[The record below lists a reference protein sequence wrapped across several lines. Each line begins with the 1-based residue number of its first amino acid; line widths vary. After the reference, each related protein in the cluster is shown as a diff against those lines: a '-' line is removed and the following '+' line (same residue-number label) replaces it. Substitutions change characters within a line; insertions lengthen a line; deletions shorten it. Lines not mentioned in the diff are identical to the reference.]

1 MTANGDTYF
10 REHREEHLK
19 QLQEFLR
26 IPSISALSSHRQDVR
41 RAAEWLAAELRR
53 IGMDRAEL
61 QETGGNPVVY
71 AEWLQAEGKPTAL
84 IYGHY
89 DVQPVDPLNLW
100 ETPPFEPAIRDGKI
114 YARGASDDKG
124 QVFMHVKVLEALLKT
139 DGKLPVNVK
148 LLLEG
153 EEEIGSANLERFI
166 QSHKALLKAD
176 VVVISDTGLYAQ
188 GVPSITYALR
198 GLAAAEVEVTGASGD
213 LHSGLFGGAAPNAI
227 HALVDLLS
235 SLRTADGKIAVKG
248 FYDGVRPL
256 TDEEK
261 RSFASLNFNEAALRQ
276 SLGVDALPGEPGFS
290 VLERLWARPTLEIN
304 GIYGGFQGEGTKTV
318 IPAKAGA
325 KITCRL
331 VPDQDPDQV
340 LDAIEQHLKA
350 HCPAG
355 AKVVLKREEGNS
367 RACITPVDHPAIRA
381 AASAL
386 EEAYGKEAKFIRGG
400 GSIPVVETFS
410 RVLGLPSVLMGFSL
424 DDENFHAPNEHF
436 HLENFDLGLR
446 TIYAFWHKLAQTVNP
461 A

>member
-1 MTANGDTYF
+1 MTPNGDTYF
-10 REHREEHLK
+10 QKHREEHLR
-19 QLQEFLR
+19 QLRMFLS
-26 IPSISALSSHRQDVR
+26 IPSISALSAHREDVR
-41 RAAEWLAAELRR
+41 KAAAWLAVHLKQ
-53 IGMDRAEL
+53 IGMPRVQL
-61 QETGGNPVVY
+61 FETGGHPVVY
-71 AEWLQAEGKPTAL
+71 AEWLHAADKPTAL

-89 DVQPVDPLNLW
+89 DVQPVDPLDLW
-100 ETPPFEPAIRDGKI
+100 ETPPFEPAIRNGRI

-124 QVFMHVKVLEALLKT
+124 QVFMHIKVLEALLKT
-139 DGKLPVNVK
+139 EGKLPVNVK

-166 QSHKALLKAD
+166 QSHQDLLKAD
-176 VVVISDTGLYAQ
+176 VVVISDTSLYAR

-198 GLAAAEVEVTGASGD
+198 GLAAAEVEVTGARGD

-227 HALVDLLS
+227 HGLVELLS
-235 SLRTADGKIAVKG
+235 SLRRWDGQIAVEG

-261 RSFASLNFNEAALRQ
+261 RSFAALHFDEEKLKAT
-276 SLGVDALPGEPGFS
+276 LGVSALPGEPGYS
-290 VLERLWARPTLEIN
+290 ALERLWARPTLEIN

-340 LDAIEQHLKA
+340 LDAIERHLKA

-355 AKVVLKREEGNS
+355 VEVRLKREEGNS
-367 RACITPVDHPAIRA
+367 RACITPVDHPAIQA
-381 AASAL
+381 AAAAL
-386 EEAYGKEAKFIRGG
+386 EEAYGTEARFIRGG
-400 GSIPVVETFS
+400 GSIPVVETFT
-410 RVLGLPSVLMGFSL
+410 RVLGLPSVLMGFAL

-446 TIYAFWHKLAQTVNP
+446 ALYAFWHKLAQ
-461 A
+461 AM

>member
-1 MTANGDTYF
+1 MTPSGDSYF
-10 REHREEHLK
+10 RKHREEHLA

-26 IPSISALSSHRQDVR
+26 IPSISALSAHRQDVR
-41 RAAEWLAAELRR
+41 RAAEWLQAELKR
-53 IGMDRAEL
+53 IGMPRAEL
-61 QETGGNPVVY
+61 YETGGHPVVY
-71 AEWLQAEGKPTAL
+71 AEWLEAGDGPTAL

-100 ETPPFEPAIRDGKI
+100 ETPPFEPSIRDGKI

-124 QVFMHVKVLEALLKT
+124 QVFMHLKVLEALLQT
-139 DGKLPVNVK
+139 EGRPPVNVK

-166 QSHKALLKAD
+166 ETHQDLLKAD
-176 VVVISDTGLYAQ
+176 VVVISDTSLYAR

-198 GLAAAEVEVTGASGD
+198 GLAAAEVEVTGARGD

-227 HALVDLLS
+227 HALVELLS
-235 SLRTADGKIAVKG
+235 SLRKPDGKIAVEG

-261 RSFASLNFNEAALRQ
+261 RSFAALNFDEEALKA
-276 SLGVDALPGEPGFS
+276 SLGVDALPGEPGYS
-290 VLERLWARPTLEIN
+290 ALERLWARPTLEIN

-318 IPAKAGA
+318 IPARAGA

-331 VPDQDPDQV
+331 VPDQDPEQV
-340 LDAIEQHLKA
+340 LDAIERHLQA

-355 AKVVLKREEGNS
+355 AQVRLKREEGNS

-381 AASAL
+381 AAAAL
-386 EEAYGKEAKFIRGG
+386 EEAYGTEARFIRGG

-410 RVLGLPSVLMGFSL
+410 RVLGLPSVLMGFAL
-424 DDENFHAPNEHF
+424 EEENFHAPNEHF

-446 TIYAFWHKLAQTVNP
+446 ALYAFWHKLAQSM
-461 A
+461 

>member
-1 MTANGDTYF
+1 MTPNGDTYF
-10 REHREEHLK
+10 QKHREEHLR
-19 QLQEFLR
+19 QLRMFLS
-26 IPSISALSSHRQDVR
+26 IPSISALSAHREDVR
-41 RAAEWLAAELRR
+41 KAAAWLTVHLKQ
-53 IGMDRAEL
+53 IGMPRVQL
-61 QETGGNPVVY
+61 FETGGHPVVY
-71 AEWLQAEGKPTAL
+71 AEWLHAADKPTAL

-89 DVQPVDPLNLW
+89 DVQPVDPLDLW
-100 ETPPFEPAIRDGKI
+100 ETPPFEPAIRNGRI

-124 QVFMHVKVLEALLKT
+124 QVFMHIKVLEALLKT
-139 DGKLPVNVK
+139 EGKLPVNVK

-166 QSHKALLKAD
+166 QSHQDLLKAD
-176 VVVISDTGLYAQ
+176 VVVISDTSLYAR

-198 GLAAAEVEVTGASGD
+198 GLAAAEVEVTGARGD

-227 HALVDLLS
+227 HGLVELLS
-235 SLRTADGKIAVKG
+235 SLRRWDGQIAVEG

-261 RSFASLNFNEAALRQ
+261 RSFAALHFDEEKLKAT
-276 SLGVDALPGEPGFS
+276 LGVSALPGEPGYS
-290 VLERLWARPTLEIN
+290 ALERLWARPTLEIN

-340 LDAIEQHLKA
+340 LDAIERHLKA

-355 AKVVLKREEGNS
+355 VEVRLKREEGNS
-367 RACITPVDHPAIRA
+367 RACITPVDHPAIQA
-381 AASAL
+381 AAAAL
-386 EEAYGKEAKFIRGG
+386 EEAYGTEARFIRGG
-400 GSIPVVETFS
+400 GSIPVVETFT
-410 RVLGLPSVLMGFSL
+410 RVLGLPSVLMGFAL

-446 TIYAFWHKLAQTVNP
+446 ALYAFWHKLAQ
-461 A
+461 AM